1 MATGGL
7 VLRTLL
13 FAPADHERR
22 AAKLQT
28 LPTDPGALLEKIYTG
43 TRGEGQTR
51 ESAALEKIGD
61 MLADATLL
69 PELDAALYRAAARI
83 PGVSVVTD
91 AKDYTG
97 RSGIG
102 LSFKERDGRTVWV
115 FDKKSLDFLGSA
127 DEALLAV
134 GVADKAGET
143 PAT

>member
-1 MATGGL
+1 MT
-7 VLRTLL
+7 
-13 FAPADHERR
+13 
-22 AAKLQT
+22 AAMHSKS
-28 LPTDPGALLEKIYTG
+28 GS
-43 TRGEGQTR
+43 R
-51 ESAALEKIGD
+51 S
-61 MLADATLL
+61 
-69 PELDAALYRAAARI
+69 ALYRAAAKI

-127 DEALLAV
+127 DEALLDV
-134 GVADKAGET
+134 GVADKAGER